1 MTGAA
6 RQRDPFLAEI
16 LGQPAAL
23 RRAGRAVVEQADR
36 LDALGLAWRGRRR
49 VVLTGMGSSYD
60 ACHAAA
66 TALAG
71 EGVMATMVNAAELLH
86 FRTAAL
92 GPDDLLVIVSQ
103 SGESAEVVRLVD
115 RLRARADRP
124 FLAAVTNGLAN
135 PLAIR
140 ADLAI
145 DTGAGPE
152 RGPSTMTFAA
162 TLVVLMALARVL
174 GGAGTPEAAARP
186 DAREIP
192 DRTARDAEDAAAA
205 AARLLAGPEERSAAL
220 EGWLAGRRML
230 TALGRGVARAAAE
243 MTALTLKEAAGFP
256 AESLE
261 TADFRHG
268 PLELAGPE
276 LAVVL
281 FDLERETDHLDR
293 SLAAELVGAGAAVLF
308 VGPQGGAP
316 EGAESVTIEHLARV
330 IAPAV
335 ALLPLQLLAWR
346 LAVTGGRRPGEFT
359 VASKVTT
366 RE

>member
-1 MTGAA
+1 MTAAA
-6 RQRDPFLAEI
+6 RQRDLFLTEI
-16 LGQPAAL
+16 LGQPGAL

-36 LDALGLAWRGRRR
+36 LDALGLTWRGRRR

-60 ACHAAA
+60 ACHALA

-92 GPDDLLVIVSQ
+92 GPDDLLLIVSQ
-103 SGESAEVVRLVD
+103 SGESAEVVRLVE
-115 RLRARADRP
+115 RLRARDDRP

-135 PLAIR
+135 PLATR

-145 DTGAGPE
+145 DTWAGPE

-162 TLVVLMALARVL
+162 TLVVLTAIGRVL
-174 GGAGTPEAAARP
+174 GGAGTPDVDGIAG
-186 DAREIP
+186 
-192 DRTARDAEDAAAA
+192 RTARDAEAAAAA
-205 AARLLAGPEERSAAL
+205 AARLLAAPEEQAAAL
-220 EGWLAGRRML
+220 ERWLDGRRML

-243 MTALTLKEAAGFP
+243 MGALTLKEAAGFP

-268 PLELAGPE
+268 PLELVGPD
-276 LAVVL
+276 LAVAL
-281 FDLERETDHLDR
+281 FDLERQTDHLDR

-308 VGPQGGAP
+308 VGPGGGAP
-316 EGAESVTIEHLARV
+316 EGAESVAIDHLARV

-335 ALLPLQLLAWR
+335 ALVPLQLLAWR